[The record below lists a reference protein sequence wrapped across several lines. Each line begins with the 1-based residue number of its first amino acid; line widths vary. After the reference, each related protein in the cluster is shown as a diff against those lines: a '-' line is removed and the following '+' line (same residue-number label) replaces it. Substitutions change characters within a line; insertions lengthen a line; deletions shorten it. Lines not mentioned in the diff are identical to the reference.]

1 MGQRQ
6 YKLVVYGAISWA
18 MYASNY
24 AVQITQKQIKQSEFA
39 NQNNNVKRK
48 ERKGNKIKSNQSNK
62 SNNN

>member
-48 ERKGNKIKSNQSNK
+48 ER
-62 SNNN
+62 

>member
-1 MGQRQ
+1 
-6 YKLVVYGAISWA
+6 

-24 AVQITQKQIKQSEFA
+24 SVQITQKQIKQSEFA

-62 SNNN
+62 SNIN

>member
-6 YKLVVYGAISWA
+6 YKLVVYGAISCE

-24 AVQITQKQIKQSEFA
+24 FVQITQKQIKQSEFA

-62 SNNN
+62 SNIN

>member
-6 YKLVVYGAISWA
+6 YKLVVYGAISCE

-24 AVQITQKQIKQSEFA
+24 SVQITQKQIKQSEFA
-39 NQNNNVKRK
+39 NQNSNVKRK